1 MLSDLIIR
9 FFVGGLVVS
18 IFSLLG
24 DLFRP
29 KSFSG
34 LFGAAP
40 SIALATLGLSI
51 AKHGGVYAAVEGRS
65 MVAGAVA
72 LWAYSA
78 FGSWLGMRW
87 HWHALASA
95 ILAYVVWLGVAFG
108 LWAVFLRQL

>member
-1 MLSDLIIR
+1 MASDLIIR
-9 FFVGGLVVS
+9 FFVGGFVVS

-40 SIALATLGLSI
+40 SIALATLGI
-51 AKHGGVYAAVEGRS
+51 AILKHGGAYASLEGRS
-65 MVAGAVA
+65 MIAGGVA

-78 FGSWLGMRW
+78 FSSWLGMRLRL
-87 HWHALASA
+87 HALVCA
-95 ILAYVVWLGVAFG
+95 ILAYAVWFAVAFG
-108 LWAVFLRQL
+108 LLAVFLR